1 MSIVRIGSRQS
12 RLAVIQAEIV
22 KQQIERAHPRV
33 RVEIITMKTTGDK
46 ILDKSL
52 AEIGGKGLF
61 VKELDKALLNKE
73 IDLAVHSL
81 KDVPMETDE
90 RLPILACTKRED
102 ARDVLLLKEG
112 KTEEDLKKKGAVIGT
127 SSRRRALQL
136 EKLYPQ
142 CRFVGMRGN
151 VQTRLSK
158 LEEGEYTATVLA
170 AAGLARLGMEEII
183 GRYFSVKELLPA
195 AGQGILAIQGRYGE
209 VYPYLEGVRDE
220 AAQIAGR
227 AERAFVKAMDGGCTS
242 PVAAY
247 ARIKQE
253 TLELRGLY
261 YEEEQKE
268 YAVDVIAG
276 DKEQAEKLGISLAE
290 KMKKEAGRWK
300 RS

>member
-22 KQQIERAHPRV
+22 KQQIERAHPHV

-52 AEIGGKGLF
+52 AAIGGKGLF

-102 ARDVLLLKEG
+102 VRDVLLLKRG
-112 KTEEDLKKKGAVIGT
+112 RTEADLKKEGAVIGT
-127 SSRRRALQL
+127 SSRRRALQF

-142 CRFVGMRGN
+142 CRFAGIRGN

-170 AAGLARLGMEEII
+170 AAGLARLGMEDII
-183 GRYFSVKELLPA
+183 DRYFTVEEILPA

-209 VYPYLEGVRDE
+209 TYPYLEGVRDE
-220 AAQIAGR
+220 EAQIAGR
-227 AERAFVKAMDGGCTS
+227 AERAFVKALNGGCTS

-253 TLELRGLY
+253 MMELRGLY
-261 YEEEQKE
+261 YEEGQKE
-268 YAVDVIAG
+268 YRVDVITG

-290 KMKKEAGRWK
+290 KMKKEAGR
-300 RS
+300 